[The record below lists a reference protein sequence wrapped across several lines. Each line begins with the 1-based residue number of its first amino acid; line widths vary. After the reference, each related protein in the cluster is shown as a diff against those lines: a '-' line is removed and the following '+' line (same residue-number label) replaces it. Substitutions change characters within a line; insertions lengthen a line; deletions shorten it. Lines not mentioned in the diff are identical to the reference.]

1 MLFAGVAQEKTRIW
15 RTRQRTDP
23 VTGKR
28 YPWLCQ
34 EQAMVNHWY
43 FYGFDADFGPFYVK
57 FCGYFPYTGQI
68 YLNGHEYAKRQCARA
83 GIGFTALDN
92 AFGSASDPAAVQRI
106 CDGLTDQKI
115 YRFAGKWLARL
126 PHPFTR
132 ADEDADYRWQLSVQQ
147 AEFST
152 TMALDRP
159 ASGRIFFEQLIRD
172 NIDIGRPDKVNI
184 VFDRKIRLRGKNPTP
199 GTFRTQ
205 VITSG
210 VCPYL
215 YLYYKKTQVKQYL
228 KEGRA
233 LRTET
238 TLNQPRD
245 FGIGKELTN
254 LAAMAEVG
262 YAANRRLLDA
272 ECISHDPADG
282 AAALEAITSPVISTT
297 CTRIPG
303 MRFPDPR
310 VQALLGACCALALRP
325 AGFTSRDLRH
335 YLAPQLGKT
344 PEDMTSGQ
352 ISYDLRR
359 LRAHQLIQRIPHSR
373 SYQVTDD
380 GLTIALFLTRLT
392 QRLLI
397 PGLAQLTSPGP
408 PGRSRLRQA
417 DRAYRDALT
426 DLARQAS
433 LAALPHLQ
441 LSPAVITSQ
450 HPPVISRHT
459 RRNLT
464 RNSKSLRGA
473 LVASVFV
480 VTACASGPGAP
491 PGPPSAYLGTVVDT
505 PVPASVADLPLTTDA
520 GQATSL
526 TAWHGQVVVL
536 TDFLTLCQETCP
548 LTTGNLL
555 RREHPGRRHR
565 GGGQPPQDALLAVVG
580 QVRGQAQERDHGER
594 QRDEDREVGAEDGQA
609 AQRLDGLVRA
619 GDDTHDHQDQQRDGD
634 PQDQSDRHPPGVS
647 PLVLHELAECG
658 PGCPLR
664 QHYNVTAHR

>member
-1 MLFAGVAQEKTRIW
+1 MLVRAGVCAQRAGERPRLGLKAVHNVTVHSPLAAVGWPLPAEPQPEPMMTLPRTAAQVLSGHVRLEVRCIDRLLLTFRQPRLQYGQGIHGFFCHHRGDQIARTYLAGHDGGEQILFAGVAQEKTRVW
-15 RTRQRTDP
+15 RTRQRRDP

-43 FYGFDADFGPFYVK
+43 FYGFDAGFGPFYIK

-68 YLNGHEYAKRQCARA
+68 YLNGHEYAKRQCLKA

-92 AFGSASDPAAVQRI
+92 AFGSATDPDAVQEI

-132 ADEDADYRWQLSVQQ
+132 EDEDADYRWQLSVQQ

-159 ASGRIFFEQLIRD
+159 ASGRVFFEQLIRD

-184 VFDRKIRLRGKNPTP
+184 VFGPRIRRRGKSRTP

-205 VITSG
+205 VITAG

-215 YLYYKKTQVKQYL
+215 YLFYKKTQVKQYL

-272 ECISHDPADG
+272 ECISHDPAAG
-282 AAALEAITSPVISTT
+282 AAALDALTSPVISPA
-297 CTRIPG
+297 CTYIPR
-303 MRFPDPR
+303 MRFTSHR
-310 VQALLGACCALALRP
+310 VQALLSACCALALRP

-344 PEDMTSGQ
+344 AEDMTSGQ

-359 LRAHQLIQRIPHSR
+359 LRAHQIIQRIPHSR
-373 SYQVTDD
+373 RYQVTPE
-380 GLTIALFLTRLT
+380 GLTIALFLTRVT
-392 QRLLI
+392 QRFLI
-397 PGLAQLTSPGP
+397 PGLAQLTSTGP
-408 PGRSRLRQA
+408 PGSPLHQA
-417 DRAYRDALT
+417 DRAYKAAIT
-426 DLARQAS
+426 DLAQQAS
-433 LAALPHLQ
+433 IAA
-441 LSPAVITSQ
+441 
-450 HPPVISRHT
+450 
-459 RRNLT
+459 
-464 RNSKSLRGA
+464 
-473 LVASVFV
+473 
-480 VTACASGPGAP
+480 
-491 PGPPSAYLGTVVDT
+491 
-505 PVPASVADLPLTTDA
+505 
-520 GQATSL
+520 
-526 TAWHGQVVVL
+526 
-536 TDFLTLCQETCP
+536 
-548 LTTGNLL
+548 
-555 RREHPGRRHR
+555 
-565 GGGQPPQDALLAVVG
+565 
-580 QVRGQAQERDHGER
+580 
-594 QRDEDREVGAEDGQA
+594 
-609 AQRLDGLVRA
+609 
-619 GDDTHDHQDQQRDGD
+619 
-634 PQDQSDRHPPGVS
+634 
-647 PLVLHELAECG
+647 
-658 PGCPLR
+658 
-664 QHYNVTAHR
+664 